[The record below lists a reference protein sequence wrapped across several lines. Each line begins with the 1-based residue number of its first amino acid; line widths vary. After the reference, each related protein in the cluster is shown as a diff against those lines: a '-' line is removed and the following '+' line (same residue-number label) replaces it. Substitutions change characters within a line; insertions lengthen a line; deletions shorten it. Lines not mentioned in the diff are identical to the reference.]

1 MAVGAKNAPS
11 GALAEIPSAIGH
23 LSSVP
28 RFAGLVIPVM
38 GRDMPNQDT
47 VHPVLT
53 GLGFRSGSR
62 VAIFHA
68 DDVGMCHGANAAFQE
83 LSRLGSIS
91 CGAVMVPCPWF
102 AEVAEMA
109 AAERSLDLG
118 VHLTL
123 TSEWTSY
130 RWGPISTTSR
140 SSGLFDEGGY
150 FWRRLPML
158 ASHVVPEAAELEMRA
173 QIEKALASGIDVTHL
188 DTHMGAALLPQLIG
202 IYVRL
207 GREYKLPILLPKQIL
222 EYTSVLD
229 FAGISLDGYLETLA
243 GLEADGWPLVDH
255 FRMTPGVP
263 SAESDRTYRDLVAG
277 LPPGLTMVALHPNTS
292 GDIEAIV
299 PAKAHFRTDEY
310 RLLTDQEF
318 RRFMSRQG
326 IETIGFRALRDLLRR
341 RLGELQFNRI

>member
-1 MAVGAKNAPS
+1 
-11 GALAEIPSAIGH
+11 
-23 LSSVP
+23 
-28 RFAGLVIPVM
+28 
-38 GRDMPNQDT
+38 MPNRET

-53 GLGFRSGSR
+53 ALGFRPGYR
-62 VAIFHA
+62 LVIYHA

-102 AEVAEMA
+102 TEVAEMA
-109 AAERSLDLG
+109 AADRDLDLG

-123 TSEWTSY
+123 TSEWTPY
-130 RWGPISTTSR
+130 RWAPISTTSR
-140 SSGLFDEGGY
+140 SSGLFDESGY
-150 FWRRLPML
+150 FWPRLPML

-229 FAGISLDGYLETLA
+229 FAGVSLEGYQEILFDL
-243 GLEADGWPLVDH
+243 GADGWPLVDH

-277 LPPGLTMVALHPNTS
+277 LLPGLTMVALHPNTT

-310 RLLTDQEF
+310 RLFSDPQF
-318 RRFMSRQG
+318 RQFMSRQG
-326 IETIGFRALRDLLRR
+326 IETIGFRTLRDLLRR
-341 RLGELQFNRI
+341 RLEEV